1 VEIQASRSVDR
12 CPAVL
17 IARFELDAPHPLVP
31 SRNPVA
37 LKQVLAWYSV
47 QCCTATLASTR
58 QLKMSGGNFF
68 AFVDCKSIVLFVR
81 DNDFSFIDPN
91 VALAFDISAVI
102 RSQQ

>member
-1 VEIQASRSVDR
+1 
-12 CPAVL
+12 
-17 IARFELDAPHPLVP
+17 
-31 SRNPVA
+31 VA

-47 QCCTATLASTR
+47 QCCAATLASTR

-68 AFVDCKSIVLFVR
+68 AFVDCKSIVLFER

-91 VALAFDISAVI
+91 VAFAFDISAVI